1 MTPASDSPYL
11 ARFKE
16 SYTKHG
22 EYLLVPATCKPDG
35 SNLQVAPHLGIRKRV
50 LHFRNAKDIP
60 ENDIDSIV
68 LHMGAQHRPLTEYGK
83 SLKKKRR

>member
-1 MTPASDSPYL
+1 MASIFSFRLL
-11 ARFKE
+11 ANLMGRICKLLLIWRFANVYYI
-16 SYTKHG
+16 SG
-22 EYLLVPATCKPDG
+22 MPR
-35 SNLQVAPHLGIRKRV
+35 I
-50 LHFRNAKDIP
+50 FP